1 MSAAA
6 TPNGATALPGLYPEP
21 GTGHQRHWTRSEW
34 ADHDSEANHLVEVAR
49 SLQWADEA
57 AERGDHSDALTWLQ
71 VIEAIGDELP
81 ETHQTLPSP
90 PTDWIA
96 PREGLRLRAA
106 VLILA
111 AAVRRQV
118 QMGSERAKAAVIAER
133 RRVARDLH
141 DGLAQD
147 LAFIAAHGARI
158 AGDLGADH
166 PLAIAARRAL
176 AISRDTIAELSDSAS
191 TTAEEALE
199 AVARELRQRFDIA
212 IAIDCHRDTEPAPEA
227 RDHVARIAREAIA
240 NAARHGGAE
249 NVTVSLRR
257 TGAGIVLRVCDDG
270 CGIERAARAAGEGFG
285 LRSMRERAATLG
297 GYLNHR
303 QRESGGT
310 ELEVVLP

>member
-1 MSAAA
+1 MSGAA
-6 TPNGATALPGLYPEP
+6 TPNRATAPPGLHPEP
-21 GTGHQRHWTRSEW
+21 GTGQQRDWTRSTW
-34 ADHDSEANHLVEVAR
+34 ADHDSEAKHPEAVAR
-49 SLQWADEA
+49 SLQWADEL
-57 AERGDHSDALTWLQ
+57 AERGDHSDARAWLQ
-71 VIEAIGDELP
+71 MIEAIDDELP
-81 ETHQTLPSP
+81 ETYETLPLL

-111 AAVRRQV
+111 AAVRQQV
-118 QMGSERAKAAVIAER
+118 QMGTERATAAAIAER

-147 LAFIAAHGARI
+147 LAFIAAHGTRM
-158 AGDLGADH
+158 AGDLGAEH
-166 PLAIAARRAL
+166 PLAIAASRAL
-176 AISRDTIAELSDSAS
+176 AITRDTIAELSDSAL

-199 AVARELRQRFDIA
+199 AVAHELRQRFEIA
-212 IAIDCHRDTEPAPEA
+212 IAIDCHLDTEPVPDAL
-227 RDHVARIAREAIA
+227 DHLARIAREAIA

-249 NVTVSLRR
+249 NVTVSLSRI
-257 TGAGIVLRVCDDG
+257 GAKIVLRVCDDG
-270 CGIERAARAAGEGFG
+270 CGIERAARAAGDGFG

>member
-1 MSAAA
+1 MSTAA
-6 TPNGATALPGLYPEP
+6 TPNGATAPPGLYPEP
-21 GTGHQRHWTRSEW
+21 GTGDQHHWTRSTR
-34 ADHDSEANHLVEVAR
+34 ADHGSEAEHSVAVAR
-49 SLQWADEA
+49 SLQWADEVP
-57 AERGDHSDALTWLQ
+57 ERGSDALAWQ
-71 VIEAIGDELP
+71 HVIEAFDDERP
-81 ETHQTLPSP
+81 ETYQTLPLL

-111 AAVRRQV
+111 AAVRQQI
-118 QMGSERAKAAVIAER
+118 QMGTERANTAAIAER

-147 LAFIAAHGARI
+147 LAFIAAHGARM
-158 AGDLGADH
+158 AGDLGAEH

-191 TTAEEALE
+191 ATAEEALE
-199 AVARELRQRFDIA
+199 AVAHELRQRFEIA
-212 IAIDCHRDTEPAPEA
+212 ITIDCRLGTEPAPNA
-227 RDHVARIAREAIA
+227 RDHLARIAREAIA

-257 TGAGIVLRVCDDG
+257 IGARTVLRVCDDG
-270 CGIERAARAAGEGFG
+270 RGIERAARAAGEGFG

-303 QRESGGT
+303 QRDSGGT
-310 ELEVVLP
+310 ELKVVLP